1 MTAYVIAESRHINTP
16 DMGEYRRRAQVSIA
30 LYDGTYLVRG
40 ALPNPLEGQWA
51 EGNRMVIIEFPSMAR
66 AKEWYSSP
74 EYARARA
81 ARSEVYERRMLFVD
95 GL

>member
-1 MTAYVIAESRHINTP
+1 MSAYVIAESRHIDTP
-16 DMGEYRRRAQVSIA
+16 DMADYRRQAQASIA
-30 LYDGTYLVRG
+30 LYDGTYRVRG
-40 ALPNPLEGQWA
+40 ASPDPVEGQWA

-66 AKEWYSSP
+66 AKEWYASP

-81 ARSEVYERRMLFVD
+81 ARSDAYERRMLFVD